1 MTTEKCGKREK
12 IYKMFDEFKI
22 EAERLRSR
30 IKAVD
35 KFIFI
40 DTERENIFDFVR
52 ICNYLLTEY
61 DFISH
66 GKAHTTFRKSNVNK
80 FNYDAIMK
88 KRETVKKENAKL
100 CAVDCQL
107 QDSWNQI
114 FGEYKT
120 LTAKISSFQDFLS
133 KHNLSDL
140 VPYGLGKQTDVSQWL
155 GKLPLTEYS
164 VLFDGYDINQSIS
177 SHPWKAGDEAVQ
189 EVDVEQEVDLEQED
203 EAVQEVDMEQGD
215 EAVQEVDFEQED
227 EDEQEDLL
235 DEEEDEESYRRKR
248 KRNMRSVWM
257 NMN

>member
-66 GKAHTTFRKSNVNK
+66 GKAHTTFRKSDVNK
-80 FNYDAIMK
+80 FNFDAIMK

-120 LTAKISSFQDFLS
+120 LLAKISSFQDFLRN
-133 KHNLSDL
+133 HNLSDL

-155 GKLPLTEYS
+155 GKLPLTGYG

-189 EVDVEQEVDLEQED
+189 EVDVEQ
-203 EAVQEVDMEQGD
+203 GD
-215 EAVQEVDFEQED
+215 EAVQEVDVEQKDEAVQEVDVQQGGKDDQED
-227 EDEQEDLL
+227 
-235 DEEEDEESYRRKR
+235 EDEESYRRKR
-248 KRNMRSVWM
+248 KRNMRSVWT
-257 NMN
+257 NMNISLT

>member
-1 MTTEKCGKREK
+1 MTTEVCGKREK

-22 EAERLRSR
+22 EAERLLSR
-30 IKAVD
+30 INAVD
-35 KFIFI
+35 EFIFI
-40 DTERENIFDFVR
+40 DTGRENIFDFVR

-61 DFISH
+61 DFICH
-66 GKAHTTFRKSNVNK
+66 GKAHTIFRKSNVNK

-88 KRETVKKENAKL
+88 KRDTVKKENAKL

-120 LTAKISSFQDFLS
+120 LTAKISSFKDFLS

-140 VPYGLGKQTDVSQWL
+140 VPYGLGKPTDVSQWL
-155 GKLPLTEYS
+155 GKLPITEYS

-189 EVDVEQEVDLEQED
+189 EVDVEQGD
-203 EAVQEVDMEQGD
+203 EAVQEVDVEQGD

-235 DEEEDEESYRRKR
+235 DEEVDEDEESYRRKR
-248 KRNMRSVWM
+248 KRNMRSVWT
-257 NMN
+257 NMNISLT